1 MKGAFAITG
10 LAVAALTSQAAAA
23 ACSVFDRKPC
33 APELFYDN
41 GLPFTIQSRR
51 VEREEGVAPKGPLNT
66 LNYISNALRG
76 CWKWPS
82 VSEIETGMDL
92 TVLLSFKRNG
102 EIFGAKI
109 TYQSKNV
116 SAEERAIYHGVLL
129 DALKL
134 CSPLPVSES
143 LGHAIAGRPMLFRF
157 NDNRKERKV

>member
-1 MKGAFAITG
+1 MKGA
-10 LAVAALTSQAAAA
+10 LALVGFVVAATLAPQPSAA
-23 ACSVFDRKPC
+23 ACDVINRKPC
-33 APELFYDN
+33 SPDLLYERV
-41 GLPFTIQSRR
+41 QSRPA
-51 VEREEGVAPKGPLNT
+51 VREEGVAPKGPLNT
-66 LNYISNALRG
+66 LNDISNALRG
-76 CWKWPS
+76 CWKWPPD
-82 VSEIETGMDL
+82 SEISTGMDL

-129 DALKL
+129 DALRL

-157 NDNRKERKV
+157 HDTRKERKV